1 MDVPHVSSRLPW
13 FGSSFAFG
21 ANPDAFL
28 GACQEKFGD
37 VFSLTLNGRKS
48 TFFLDAHDLAEVFR
62 NAKTLSGEN
71 VLPEIGAKLFGF
83 DPEAYKLV
91 QHQLEVLTSKMM
103 RGKALLPLTR
113 RMQLELE
120 RAFLDIPTHAEHTG
134 LTAFM
139 FETLFPASTRALFGS
154 GVHSTDTIRLFLN
167 LDRPLPFILGNMPS
181 FLFPSFRRAQ
191 AALRRLMAPPHEN
204 QSEVMDERHRLW
216 DLTNAAERDHAAYD
230 ASVLWAA
237 QANTIPAAVWTIYYL
252 LRDPAAL
259 GAVTSEVQ
267 NVLQAVEEESP
278 HGMPLI
284 GDAHLAQMEALDS
297 AIWEA
302 LRLTAGTIVMRDAV
316 ETTKLVLSGGQTI
329 TLEKGER
336 LLLYTRSVHIDP
348 DIYEAPTEFRYD
360 RFVGQ
365 PEFTKGGRHVRFPL
379 LPFGGGKS
387 ICPGRHFAIN
397 EFKLLVAMLVAGF
410 DFELSVD
417 EPSEVDL
424 SRIGLGTMPPKS
436 DIIVSYRFRGF
447 GG

>member
-1 MDVPHVSSRLPW
+1 MVVSQRVRWTFHMSVVAHPAVRKLLRFRSESRCILRSVSGKVRRRISP
-13 FGSSFAFG
+13 
-21 ANPDAFL
+21 
-28 GACQEKFGD
+28 
-37 VFSLTLNGRKS
+37 TLNGRKS
-48 TFFLDAHDLAEVFR
+48 TFFLDAHDLAQVFR

-83 DPEAYKLV
+83 DPEAYKLA

-237 QANTIPAAVWTIYYL
+237 QANTIPAAVWTIYDL

-284 GDAHLAQMEALDS
+284 GDAHLARPRRSIAQSGKRCGSPRAPSSCGTPSRRPSSCCLADKRS
-297 AIWEA
+297 HSRKANVCSSIRDRPHGSGYRRGTHRVSIRPIRRA
-302 LRLTAGTIVMRDAV
+302 AGVHEGRQACEVPASSLWRRQEHLSWPSFRDARV
-316 ETTKLVLSGGQTI
+316 
-329 TLEKGER
+329 
-336 LLLYTRSVHIDP
+336 
-348 DIYEAPTEFRYD
+348 
-360 RFVGQ
+360 
-365 PEFTKGGRHVRFPL
+365 
-379 LPFGGGKS
+379 
-387 ICPGRHFAIN
+387 
-397 EFKLLVAMLVAGF
+397 
-410 DFELSVD
+410 
-417 EPSEVDL
+417 
-424 SRIGLGTMPPKS
+424 
-436 DIIVSYRFRGF
+436 
-447 GG
+447 